1 MAQRSKIVLALI
13 FILTGACN
21 KGDFKIGDSGLSYKF
36 IEENTKNSK
45 AQIGEILTLKLRYTD
60 IEGNEIEESSI
71 FRIQLAISSH
81 KGGSIEDAL
90 AMMHKGDSAVFI
102 IDAINYYTQT
112 RKVKA
117 PENFSDES
125 KLIFYIR
132 LIDITPFDEFSK
144 DTKTSHISNQ
154 REEEL
159 LLKKYIDE
167 NAIVEKNFES
177 GLYFLVINDGT
188 GNTPVPGKK
197 VKVHYKGYFIDGIE
211 FDSSYERNEP
221 FEFNYGIGQVIQGWD
236 EAVSKMKVG
245 GKYKLIIPSYLAY
258 GETQHGPI
266 PPYST
271 LIFEIELLE
280 AEK

>member
-1 MAQRSKIVLALI
+1 MTQRSIVVLALI
-13 FILTGACN
+13 FIFTGACN
-21 KGDFKIGDSGLSYKF
+21 NRGYKISDSGLAYNF
-36 IEENTKNSK
+36 VEENTQNNQ
-45 AQIGEILTLKLRYTD
+45 AQIGDILTLKMSYTD
-60 IEGNEIEESSI
+60 FEGNAIEESSV
-71 FRIQLAISSH
+71 FKIQLAKASH

-90 AMMHKGDSAVFI
+90 AMMHKGDSAIFI

-117 PENFSDES
+117 PEKITDES
-125 KLIFYIR
+125 KLVFYIR
-132 LIDITPFDEFSK
+132 LIDITPFDDFSK
-144 DTKTSHISNQ
+144 DTKTAHLSNQ
-154 REEEL
+154 REEEQ

-177 GLYFLVINDGT
+177 GLYFLTINNGT
-188 GNTPVPGKK
+188 GNVPVPGKK
-197 VKVHYKGYFIDGIE
+197 VKVHYKGYFVDGIV
-211 FDSSYERNEP
+211 FGSSYERNEP

-236 EAVSKMKVG
+236 EGVSKMKVG

-258 GETQHGPI
+258 GETQRGPI